1 MLQMVGKSESCV
13 LHATRRLGEP
23 ISRLCSHKSTLG
35 LSYSA
40 INLDYTE
47 LCTFQDLISGLE
59 TAILN
64 QLKLKRVQF
73 RPINM

>member
-1 MLQMVGKSESCV
+1 MLQMVGESGSCV
-13 LHATRRLGEP
+13 FLATRRIAGP
-23 ISRLCSHKSTLG
+23 IGRLCSHKSTLD

-47 LCTFQDLISGLE
+47 LCTFQDLISDLE

-64 QLKLKRVQF
+64 ELKLKRVSLGQ
-73 RPINM
+73 